1 MGTFSSVHTCSEVK
15 GDVLSDDSPSY
26 HVCDVSTEL
35 EAVISIASIASIGDT
50 FFYPHA
56 NSWKENMRWCGSY
69 LLKCSSQTAP
79 WERLP
84 PPATVRFAQRLTRSC
99 ALPLRLSTCAIEL
112 HELHERHRSALWL
125 RDSSTPLK
133 TQNLLVYVTFLLFGS
148 SCVINTLT

>member
-56 NSWKENMRWCGSY
+56 NSWKENMR
-69 LLKCSSQTAP
+69 
-79 WERLP
+79 
-84 PPATVRFAQRLTRSC
+84 
-99 ALPLRLSTCAIEL
+99 
-112 HELHERHRSALWL
+112 
-125 RDSSTPLK
+125 
-133 TQNLLVYVTFLLFGS
+133 
-148 SCVINTLT
+148 